1 MTTQQTYALFA
12 IVVCLIILIGITY
25 CAGLK
30 TGSRAAEQKAT
41 TKAEEHA
48 ANYAV
53 MHADLRNSYAT
64 SIEQHQAQLD
74 EVIQDAD
81 KRIATYAR
89 RANPFTEEDR
99 ITLQAL
105 ANQLDTAGNTYAGL
119 GAIDQVRFA
128 RQMQQRALNLAER
141 LHITLKQAAADG
153 PLPEHQDTQLI
164 EWLNNN
170 AAYCDS
176 AVGFILEVDMADAPE
191 FPDHLRE
198 LLVAVIQQQKQ
209 DTITA
214 GNVIGEFMEARMER
228 AA

>member
-30 TGSRAAEQKAT
+30 TGSRAAEQKAA

-53 MHADLRNSYAT
+53 MLDDLRNSYAT
-64 SIEQHQAQLD
+64 SIEQHQAELD

-164 EWLNNN
+164 EWLERN
-170 AAYCDS
+170 ALINVQTNSAKLIIPVDAGRAIKQGAPYHLRDLFTLAAKQAS
-176 AVGFILEVDMADAPE
+176 EHLPAVGDA
-191 FPDHLRE
+191 
-198 LLVAVIQQQKQ
+198 A
-209 DTITA
+209 
-214 GNVIGEFMEARMER
+214 
-228 AA
+228 